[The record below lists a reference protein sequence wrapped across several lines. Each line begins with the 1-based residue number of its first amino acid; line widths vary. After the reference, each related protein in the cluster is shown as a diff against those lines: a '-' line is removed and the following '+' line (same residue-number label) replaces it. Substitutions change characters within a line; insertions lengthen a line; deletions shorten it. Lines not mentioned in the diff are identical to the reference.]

1 MLVDVFTLSML
12 YILRIL
18 FGAASIGVKC
28 SPWLL
33 AFSLFIFLSLAF
45 SKRCSELFALRD
57 KKAAPAGRAYFTWDL
72 VSMSIFGIASSYTGI
87 VVLAQYIHSD
97 EVRLLYAHPVWLW
110 GIVPLTLYWLS
121 RVWLLA
127 ARGALNEDPI
137 VFATTDRVTYGIAA
151 LSVALLVIA
160 AKSNI
165 AIPGI
170 GE

>member
-1 MLVDVFTLSML
+1 
-12 YILRIL
+12 
-18 FGAASIGVKC
+18 
-28 SPWLL
+28 
-33 AFSLFIFLSLAF
+33 
-45 SKRCSELFALRD
+45 
-57 KKAAPAGRAYFTWDL
+57 
-72 VSMSIFGIASSYTGI
+72 MSIFGIASSYTGI

-127 ARGALNEDPI
+127 ARGALDEDPI